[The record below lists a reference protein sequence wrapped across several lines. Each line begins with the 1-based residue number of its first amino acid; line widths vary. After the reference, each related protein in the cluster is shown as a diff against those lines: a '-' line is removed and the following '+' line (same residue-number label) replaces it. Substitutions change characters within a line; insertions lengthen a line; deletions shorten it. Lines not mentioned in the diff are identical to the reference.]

1 MRRGPEGIGS
11 PPEDAAAAAAAAEG
25 AAGTASPPEDA
36 AAAEGAA
43 GMASAPESEAAAAA
57 DVDSPGAFLLL
68 LNPQFDA
75 EFAHMAA
82 ATYLAP
88 KLSAIALALTSRTT
102 KDLRQA
108 ATHETRRRSEQ
119 YGVRPRPKHH
129 VLRILQS
136 LRFMELKGRNN
147 RCCLALG
154 ARHTAVVSAQQELQ
168 TFGEGTNGN

>member
-1 MRRGPEGIGS
+1 MRPAGFGS
-11 PPEDAAAAAAAAEG
+11 PPEDAAAAAEG
-25 AAGTASPPEDA
+25 AAEMASPPEDDA
-36 AAAEGAA
+36 AAAECAA
-43 GMASAPESEAAAAA
+43 ENTAALESAAAAAA

-82 ATYLAP
+82 TAYLAP
-88 KLSAIALALTSRTT
+88 KLSATTLALASRTT
-102 KDLRQA
+102 NDLRQA
-108 ATHETRRRSEQ
+108 ATHETRRRGEQ

-129 VLRILQS
+129 MLRILQS

-154 ARHTAVVSAQQELQ
+154 ARHTAVVSAQKELR
-168 TFGEGTNGN
+168 TFGEGTNGK